1 MANQVLSLEQY
12 KCESVIRPALSNVTL
27 PEATDTY
34 QPIGHDYL
42 VDVTEDCLREIGF
55 RFGSQHHG
63 LSHDGARYFGVVELL
78 SENPNSD
85 YSLTVGLRNS
95 LDKRFPAG
103 VAFGAVV
110 FVCANL
116 CFGGEQ
122 VIGRKH
128 TVNIMRDLPNL
139 IYAAV
144 GGLKSMQHNQ
154 DRRFEVYQQSKLGDT
169 MADHLI
175 VEMLRR
181 NVINTQRVQKVVQE
195 WDEPSYDHGGR
206 TVWRLFNAVTESL
219 KGCNIQEMPQR
230 TIPLQML
237 LDEQVG
243 FIPLAA

>member
-1 MANQVLSLEQY
+1 MSAHVLSLETY
-12 KCESVIRPALSNVTL
+12 KCDSVTRPALSAVTL
-27 PEATDTY
+27 PEATKSY

-42 VDVTEDCLREIGF
+42 VDVTEDCLGEIGF
-55 RFGSQHHG
+55 RFGPQHHG
-63 LSHDGARYFGVVELL
+63 LSHDGNRYFGVIELI
-78 SENPNSD
+78 SSSPAVD
-85 YSLTVGLRNS
+85 FSLTVGLRNS

-103 VAFGAVV
+103 VAFGAHV

-154 DRRFEVYQQSKLGDT
+154 ERRFQFYQDAKLGDT
-169 MADHLI
+169 MADHLV

-181 NVINTQRVQKVVQE
+181 GVINTQRVEKVVKE

-219 KGCNIQEMPQR
+219 KGCNIHEIPQR

-237 LDEQVG
+237 LDEHTG

>member
-1 MANQVLSLEQY
+1 MSAHVLSLEAY
-12 KCESVIRPALSNVTL
+12 KCDSVTRPALSGIVL
-27 PEATDTY
+27 PEATKSY

-42 VDVTEDCLREIGF
+42 VDVTEDCLAEIGF
-55 RFGSQHHG
+55 RFGPQHHG
-63 LSHDGARYFGVVELL
+63 LSHDGQRYFGVVELIC
-78 SENPNSD
+78 ETPAVD
-85 YSLTVGLRNS
+85 FSLTVGLRNS
-95 LDKRFPAG
+95 LDKRFSAG
-103 VAFGAVV
+103 VAFGAHV

-116 CFGGEQ
+116 CFSGEQ
-122 VIGRKH
+122 TIGRKH

-139 IYAAV
+139 IFAAV

-154 DRRFEVYQQSKLGDT
+154 ERRFQFYQDAKLGDT

-181 NVINTQRVQKVVQE
+181 KVINTQRVEKVVQE

-219 KGCNIQEMPQR
+219 KGSNIQEMPQR

-237 LDEQVG
+237 LDEHTG